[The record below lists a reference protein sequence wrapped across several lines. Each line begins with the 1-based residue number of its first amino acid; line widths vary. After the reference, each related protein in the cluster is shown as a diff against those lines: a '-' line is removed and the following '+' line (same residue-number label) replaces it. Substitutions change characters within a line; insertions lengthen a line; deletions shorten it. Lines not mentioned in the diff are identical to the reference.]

1 MLSASSEMAMRYIFF
16 TYRKEQMFMKKEIRI
31 PAYKRIWCKIR
42 YCQQLNDITNET
54 LAKYL
59 NVSVRTLSTYD
70 KDAKNLTLGSIDSFL
85 YNTGLSLEQLNT
97 L

>member
-1 MLSASSEMAMRYIFF
+1 MPIFF

>member
-1 MLSASSEMAMRYIFF
+1 
-16 TYRKEQMFMKKEIRI
+16 MKKEIRI
-31 PAYKRIWCKIR
+31 SAYKRIWCKIR
-42 YCQQLNDITNET
+42 YYQQLNDITNET

-59 NVSVRTLSTYD
+59 NISVRTLSTYD